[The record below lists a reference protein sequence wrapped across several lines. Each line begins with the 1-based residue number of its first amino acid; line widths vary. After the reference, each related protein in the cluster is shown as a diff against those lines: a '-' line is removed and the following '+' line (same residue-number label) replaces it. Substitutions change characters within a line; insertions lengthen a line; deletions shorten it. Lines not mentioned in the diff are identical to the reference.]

1 MDREGNTVTEIS
13 SLALAVDLFTA
24 PRKAFAALKER
35 PRVWLPLLLMIV
47 GYASVSFAY
56 MNSVDLGWFMDTQLA
71 QNPNLTEEQREQA
84 ATAAANVSPLIYG
97 AAGAVGTPLA
107 IVLVLFLT
115 ALYYTIVSF
124 ATSDGVKLKQWFALG
139 CWCMLP
145 QMLGLV
151 AQLVNLSVSDARF
164 MLQDAINPLA
174 FGNLMG
180 IERSAA
186 TPTTQRILLGLDA
199 TIIWSVALSV
209 IGYQQWTKKSLVTS
223 IVVVLGPLAVIV
235 LIGTLI
241 AML

>member
-1 MDREGNTVTEIS
+1 VAEIS
-13 SLALAVDLFTA
+13 SFSLALNLFTA
-24 PRKAFAALKER
+24 PSQAFAALKER
-35 PRVWLPLLLMIV
+35 PSVWLPLLLMII
-47 GYASVSFAY
+47 GYAAVSFTY
-56 MNSVDLGWFMDTQLA
+56 MNSVDIGWFMESQLA
-71 QNPNLTEEQREQA
+71 QNAALSEEQREQA
-84 ATAAANVSPLIYG
+84 AAAAANVSPTLYG
-97 AAGAVGTPLA
+97 AIGAVTTPLF

-145 QMLGLV
+145 QLLGIV
-151 AQLVNLSVSDARF
+151 AQLVNLSVNDARF
-164 MLQDAINPLA
+164 MIQDAINPLA

-180 IERSAA
+180 VERTAA
-186 TPTTQRILLGLDA
+186 TPIVQRILLGIDV

-223 IVVVLGPLAVIV
+223 VVVVLGPLAVIV

-241 AML
+241 ASL